1 METCFCCQKY
11 PTSTTMQ
18 EFKSQYSHTQ
28 KLKKKLGVNRT
39 LSMDWTGK
47 DMNIVIMK
55 LASY

>member
-1 METCFCCQKY
+1 
-11 PTSTTMQ
+11 MQ